1 VAPRR
6 AACLTALAAAGCF
19 AVSCSGG
26 ANPANDFCSSYG
38 SAMHGVVSAAHQYA
52 GDATAFSAIYK
63 STLDSLPAVRDKAP
77 DDTLRAAFD
86 RSMFTL
92 SVFSNDADLA
102 GFISRVDFTT
112 DAVIV
117 ACNDYGVDVKV

>member
-1 VAPRR
+1 VAHRR
-6 AACLTALAAAGCF
+6 AACLTALAAVGCF
-19 AVSCSGG
+19 TVSCSGG
-26 ANPANDFCSSYG
+26 ANPANDFCSNYG

-52 GDATAFSAIYK
+52 GDAAAFSAVYK

-102 GFISRVDFTT
+102 GFISRMDFAN

-117 ACNDYGVDVKV
+117 ACNDYGVNVKV